1 MRAAISPS
9 FILAS
14 LLLSGLV
21 CAQTPAAQPGSAA
34 PEAEQVAPTGDDR
47 HNQRIERI
55 RHEDR
60 GSQIDEL
67 RVGGET
73 KNITVQP
80 KSGKFPAYEVTPSK
94 PGKDAAQD
102 GTNGRRTWK
111 ALQF

>member
-1 MRAAISPS
+1 MRAATSSS
-9 FILAS
+9 FLLAS
-14 LLLSGLV
+14 LLLSGLA
-21 CAQTPAAQPGSAA
+21 CAQTPAAQTDSA
-34 PEAEQVAPTGDDR
+34 R

-55 RHEDR
+55 HHEDK
-60 GSQIDEL
+60 GSHINEL

-80 KSGKFPAYEVTPSK
+80 KTGNFPAYEVAPTK